1 MIIWDDYVRR
11 FPWLSEMINWKI
23 GVLFELSEMI
33 IPTLADILLWLF
45 GMINWVSIIISS
57 FGRGP
62 GFSSVRPWPRLGRPR
77 RGSGSKILAGV
88 RPWTGL
94 ELKILFGF
102 KRRPGVGMI
111 FLPGSN
117 LCRGQNQK
125 ILAGSSPGRGGC
137 RGQKFCSGSNPGRG

>member
-23 GVLFELSEMI
+23 RVLFELSEMI

-77 RGSGSKILAGV
+77 SGSGSKILAGV

-94 ELKILFGF
+94 ELKMLFGF
-102 KRRPGVGMI
+102 KPRPGSGWYFCGVKPLPRSARVGVK
-111 FLPGSN
+111 N
-117 LCRGQNQK
+117 
-125 ILAGSSPGRGGC
+125 
-137 RGQKFCSGSNPGRG
+137 FCSGSNPGRGQNLVQNPSN